1 MEPDS
6 YTEKD
11 LRELDNEIKFLTPK
25 YQKFVVA
32 LISGYVER
40 LRRELVTPD
49 FKIVVEKAGDSPLPT
64 LERIFETA
72 FTPGARTGAVRN
84 DFGKVGDHFEI
95 DLDQY
100 EP

>member
-1 MEPDS
+1 MEPE
-6 YTEKD
+6 YTEED
-11 LRELDNEIKFLTPK
+11 LRELDNEIKFLTPR

-40 LRRELVTPD
+40 LRRELDAPN
-49 FKIVVEKAGDSPLPT
+49 FKIVVEKGDNSPLPS

-72 FTPGARTGAVRN
+72 FTPGARAGAVRN

-100 EP
+100 KS